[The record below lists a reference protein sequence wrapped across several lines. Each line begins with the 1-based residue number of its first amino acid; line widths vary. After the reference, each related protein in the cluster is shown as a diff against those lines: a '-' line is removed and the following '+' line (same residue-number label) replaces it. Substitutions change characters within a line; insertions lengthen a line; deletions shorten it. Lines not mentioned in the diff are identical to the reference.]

1 MLYLATQYAGFLLAA
16 FAMGGLMGWI
26 SCAGRL
32 QLSAGP
38 LPYLL
43 AAWLLVL
50 AATGLQA
57 LNGEAA
63 LWIETALLYVAAY
76 LLGCSVASFLRAAL
90 PRRTPEPA
98 AAVAEAPAVTPE
110 ALATRAEAPVAKQDA
125 PAATASSSGIDAS
138 RAATTAAEPAPP
150 VEDVKPAA
158 KPARRKRSKSPK
170 QEEA

>member
-26 SCAGRL
+26 SCTGRM
-32 QLSAGP
+32 QLSSGP

-76 LLGCSVASFLRAAL
+76 LLGCCVACFLRAAL
-90 PRRTPEPA
+90 PRRMPEP
-98 AAVAEAPAVTPE
+98 VVLVEAPA
-110 ALATRAEAPVAKQDA
+110 AKQAA
-125 PAATASSSGIDAS
+125 PAEIPLPETPPLVTDKPSVATA
-138 RAATTAAEPAPP
+138 AAEPAPM
-150 VEDVKPAA
+150 EKVKPAA
-158 KPARRKRSKSPK
+158 KPAKRKRSKTPK
-170 QEEA
+170 PEEA

>member
-26 SCAGRL
+26 SCNGRL
-32 QLSAGP
+32 QLSSGP

-76 LLGCSVASFLRAAL
+76 LLGCSVAGLLRAAL
-90 PRRTPEPA
+90 PRRMPEP
-98 AAVAEAPAVTPE
+98 VTVTEAPATKQEAAVEISLPETP
-110 ALATRAEAPVAKQDA
+110 LPMTDA
-125 PAATASSSGIDAS
+125 PILPTA
-138 RAATTAAEPAPP
+138 AAEPAPM
-150 VEDVKPAA
+150 EKVKPAA
-158 KPARRKRSKSPK
+158 KPAKRKRSKSPK
-170 QEEA
+170 PEEA